1 MVVFSELN
9 KPEGF
14 VYKWLYEVCCFGQS
28 AASAHLIIPHK
39 ENSMDL
45 NRITLIGR
53 MGSELTPKT
62 IGEGEAA
69 KQIVS
74 FRFAV
79 NSPFDDQATWLTIEC
94 WSSLADVVKKLNL
107 KKSSRLYVEG
117 KLIPDKETGGP
128 RAWIGGEGEKAGMAQ
143 ASYIVWADAVIALDP
158 KRDEQT
164 AS

>member
-1 MVVFSELN
+1 
-9 KPEGF
+9 
-14 VYKWLYEVCCFGQS
+14 
-28 AASAHLIIPHK
+28 
-39 ENSMDL
+39 MDL

-53 MGSELTPKT
+53 MGSDLTPKT

-94 WSSLADVVKKLNL
+94 WGSLADMVKKLNL

-128 RAWIGGEGEKAGMAQ
+128 RAWIGGEGEKTGMAQ
-143 ASYIVWADAVIALDP
+143 ASYVVWADAVIALDP